1 MNPGYYIYYRVALE
15 RADEAMRIVAAVQDE
30 VLMKAG
36 VGGRLMRR
44 RDDPATWMEVYEDVA
59 EEKSFLAALAAA
71 VERHGFQ
78 RLLVP
83 GSSRIVETFVPV

>member
-1 MNPGYYIYYRVALE
+1 MSPGYYIYYRIALE
-15 RADEAMRIVAAVQDE
+15 RADEAKRIVAAIQDE

-36 VGGRLMRR
+36 VRGRLLRR

-59 EEKSFLAALAAA
+59 EEKAFVASLAAA

-83 GSSRIVETFVPV
+83 GSSRIAETFVPL